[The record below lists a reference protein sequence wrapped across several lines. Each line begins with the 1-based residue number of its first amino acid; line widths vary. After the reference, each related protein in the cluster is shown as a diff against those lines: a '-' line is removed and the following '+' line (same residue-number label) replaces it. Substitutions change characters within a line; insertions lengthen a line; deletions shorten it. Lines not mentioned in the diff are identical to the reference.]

1 MLNIVNLGNA
11 NKNYNEI
18 STHIC
23 KNDYYQKEKKKL
35 TTVDE
40 DVEERE
46 SLRTVD
52 GNVHW

>member
-1 MLNIVNLGNA
+1 MQIKTTIRYQL
-11 NKNYNEI
+11 I
-18 STHIC
+18 SVKMTII
-23 KNDYYQKEKKKL
+23 KKKKKL